1 MTTPK
6 RTDFPNDFLWG
17 TATASYQIEGAVHQD
32 GRTPS
37 IWDTFSH
44 TPGKVK
50 HGDTGD
56 VACDHYHRYAS
67 DLDLMS
73 DLGVNAY
80 RLSVSWSRVIPNG
93 RGPTNAK
100 GLAFYDRLID
110 GLLERKIEPWVTLYH
125 WDLPQVLQDMG
136 GWDSRDTA
144 FALADYAN
152 VVTHAL
158 GDRVKNWITINEP
171 WCVAYLGYGI
181 GIHAPGKT
189 DLAMSLRAAHNV
201 LLAHGMS
208 VPVVRSN
215 SSGAKVGITLNL
227 TPGTPASD
235 SGEDAAATK
244 IFDGFFN
251 RWYLDPV
258 FGNGYPADMIEAY
271 GPFAPKVNAEDLKM
285 IGVKSDFLGI
295 NYYSRGVIKHDPS
308 QPLGVGQVRLE
319 DVKRTFMDWE
329 VYPQG
334 LEQILYKIKNDY
346 DNPPIYITENGAS
359 YPDASTPDGSIH
371 DTERRDYFERHFAA
385 CRDAMQ
391 NGVDLKGYFAWSL
404 LDNFEWAEGYEKRFG
419 IVHVNFETQ
428 ERRLKDS
435 GKWYK
440 KFLSSKE

>member
-17 TATASYQIEGAVHQD
+17 TATASYQIEGAAQED
-32 GRTPS
+32 GRSAS

-50 HGDTGD
+50 NGDTGD
-56 VACDHYHRYAS
+56 IACDHYRRFEN
-67 DLDLMS
+67 DLDLMKEI
-73 DLGVNAY
+73 GINAY

-93 RGPTNAK
+93 RGATNSK

-110 GLLERKIEPWVTLYH
+110 GLLERNIDPWVTLYH
-125 WDLPQVLQDMG
+125 WDLPQALQDKG
-136 GWDSRDTA
+136 GWDARDTA

-171 WCVAYLGYGI
+171 WCVAYLGHGI
-181 GIHAPGKT
+181 GVHAPGLT

-201 LLAHGMS
+201 LLAHGLS
-208 VPVVRSN
+208 IPVIRAN
-215 SSGAKVGITLNL
+215 SSKASAGITLNL

-235 SGEDAAATK
+235 SSEDAAATRT
-244 IFDGFFN
+244 FDGFFN

-258 FGNGYPADMIEAY
+258 FGRGYPEDMLEAY
-271 GPFAPKVNAEDLKM
+271 GVFAPTVDATDLKM
-285 IGVKSDFLGI
+285 IGVKTDFLGI
-295 NYYSRGVIKHDPS
+295 NYYSRGVIQHDPK
-308 QPLGVGQVRLE
+308 QPMNVGQVRL
-319 DVKRTFMDWE
+319 DVERTFMDWE

-334 LEQILYKIKNDY
+334 LSDILTRIKNDY
-346 DNPPIYITENGAS
+346 GETPIYVTENGAS
-359 YPDASTPDGSIH
+359 YQDKLEPDGSVH
-371 DTERRDYFERHFAA
+371 DAARLKYFERHFEA
-385 CRDAMQ
+385 CKTALEA
-391 NGVDLKGYFAWSL
+391 GVNLKGYFVWSL

-419 IVHVNFETQ
+419 ITHVDFETQ

-435 GKWYK
+435 GKWYQQ
-440 KFLSSKE
+440 FLSSKS